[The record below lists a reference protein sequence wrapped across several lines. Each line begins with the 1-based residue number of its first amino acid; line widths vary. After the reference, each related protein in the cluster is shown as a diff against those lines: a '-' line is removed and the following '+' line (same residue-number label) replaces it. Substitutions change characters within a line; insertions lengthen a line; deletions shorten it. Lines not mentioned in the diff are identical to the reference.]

1 MEAAGAEKISTST
14 YFYSFPPSRFS
25 STLLMCYL
33 SIFHPGML
41 ILYKGCVVMNFG
53 KVVTAMVTP
62 FNEQK
67 EIDYEALDNLIEYLI
82 DNGSDGLVVAGTTGE
97 SPTLSNE
104 EKLALFS
111 HTVQKVNG
119 RVSVIAGT
127 GSNDT
132 RGSIEL
138 SQAAEKTG
146 VDAIMLVTPY
156 YNKPSQDGLYE
167 HFKTI
172 ANAVQLPVMLYNVPG
187 RTSVDMAAET
197 VIRLAAID
205 NIVAVKD
212 ASGNMDKVTE
222 MASKTDSS
230 FSVYSGEDALT
241 LPSLAVGAIGIVSVS
256 GHIIGNEM
264 QEMIA
269 AYEQGATKK
278 AASIH
283 QRILPVMQEM
293 FAAPSPG
300 PVKAALNRNGVNVG
314 GVRLPLIPLND
325 EQLKSLN
332 HKLNLFEQ
340 VK

>member
-1 MEAAGAEKISTST
+1 M
-14 YFYSFPPSRFS
+14 Y
-25 STLLMCYL
+25 
-33 SIFHPGML
+33 
-41 ILYKGCVVMNFG
+41 FG

-82 DNGSDGLVVAGTTGE
+82 ANGSDGLVVAGTTGE

-119 RVSVIAGT
+119 RVTVIAGT
-127 GSNDT
+127 GSNQT
-132 RGSIEL
+132 KGSIAL

-156 YNKPSQDGLYE
+156 YNKPSQDGLYA
-167 HFKTI
+167 HFKAV

-187 RTSVDMAAET
+187 RTSVDLAAET
-197 VIRLAAID
+197 VIRLAKID
-205 NIVAVKD
+205 NVVAIKD
-212 ASGNMDKVTE
+212 ASGNLDKVTE
-222 MASKTDSS
+222 MVAQTDSS

-241 LPSLAVGAIGIVSVS
+241 LPCLAVGAAGIVSVS
-256 GHIIGNEM
+256 AHVIGNEM

-269 AYEQGATKK
+269 AYEQGDTKK
-278 AASIH
+278 AALLH
-283 QRILPVMQEM
+283 QRVLPVMQEI
-293 FAAPSPG
+293 FAAPSPA
-300 PVKAALNRNGVNVG
+300 PVKAALNRNGVKVG
-314 GVRLPLIPLND
+314 DVRLPLVPLNA
-325 EQLKSLN
+325 EQLEALN
-332 HKLNLFEQ
+332 HKLDVFEQ